1 MGRAKNPPFRCCSTW
16 VNYESREY
24 SNIEVW
30 KYRGRKSKIYIDG
43 PSLQLAL
50 LPLDGADDE
59 FIAVISRRPQGGG
72 GANVISRATKQ
83 ESAPNR
89 RRNRF
94 DEIKP
99 AGWLLHAV
107 AMTDSIAGNNRRE

>member
-1 MGRAKNPPFRCCSTW
+1 M
-16 VNYESREY
+16 
-24 SNIEVW
+24 
-30 KYRGRKSKIYIDG
+30 
-43 PSLQLAL
+43 QLAL

-107 AMTDSIAGNNRRE
+107 AMTDSIAGNNRREWVNRGESLNIEKLQLYEFFLFLTARREWMEIIVFEGFSRDF

>member
-1 MGRAKNPPFRCCSTW
+1 M
-16 VNYESREY
+16 
-24 SNIEVW
+24 EVV
-30 KYRGRKSKIYIDG
+30 RI
-43 PSLQLAL
+43 
-50 LPLDGADDE
+50 
-59 FIAVISRRPQGGG
+59 
-72 GANVISRATKQ
+72 ISRATKQ